1 MSSLGWIGVWL
12 LVGAIV
18 LILAEGVV
26 AAVWGLALARRS
38 RALAEGLKRE
48 QGLIEADIQRLLVA
62 IEETKRLW
70 QPYGQV
76 LRWLRH
82 PLTIALLG
90 SIARRRAA
98 GR

>member
-1 MSSLGWIGVWL
+1 MSTLGWIGVWL
-12 LVGAIV
+12 FVGAIV

-26 AAVWGLALARRS
+26 AVVWGLAVARRM
-38 RALAEGLKRE
+38 RALADGLQRE
-48 QGLIEADIQRLLVA
+48 RGAIEADAQRLLAA

-70 QPYGQV
+70 QPYGRV

-82 PLTIALLG
+82 PLTIALVG